1 MFFFN
6 RKLWRAIM
14 SLQDQINALTSRLD
28 TVAKN
33 VATIEAA
40 AQPAPDLT
48 ALTAEVTSLES
59 VVNAGLSSPAATAL
73 AVAPASAS

>member
-1 MFFFN
+1 
-6 RKLWRAIM
+6 M

-48 ALTAEVTSLES
+48 ALTAEVTSLEG
-59 VVNAGLSSPAATAL
+59 VVNAGLPAPSATAPAA
-73 AVAPASAS
+73 APASAS